1 MVVLAAGPASGQVGV
16 TGGGDTIDVDGS
28 TGGSTPGG
36 GGGGSGSGGSGSGG
50 GTNVA
55 VTYIVVPE
63 ILIDPTTGEACL
75 NLVNRPGDPDSAE
88 AMANEMRAIDLA
100 ASYPPCT
107 GSSAAPTAP
116 SPGAV
121 AAMLWRDR
129 MQLPPP
135 QPRIQPGWAIA
146 GKDAFLELGGA
157 RSVTRHFDAF
167 GYDLTIIATA
177 TTNDIAWGDGSRTDG
192 TRSAG
197 GPWPDGDLTHVWIAA
212 GTYDVVATRHWT
224 GVWSLAGGA
233 RQAVAGQLRTRAT
246 IDDFE
251 VRGYQAVRNR

>member
-1 MVVLAAGPASGQVGV
+1 
-16 TGGGDTIDVDGS
+16 
-28 TGGSTPGG
+28 
-36 GGGGSGSGGSGSGG
+36 
-50 GTNVA
+50 
-55 VTYIVVPE
+55 
-63 ILIDPTTGEACL
+63 
-75 NLVNRPGDPDSAE
+75 
-88 AMANEMRAIDLA
+88 
-100 ASYPPCT
+100 
-107 GSSAAPTAP
+107 
-116 SPGAV
+116 
-121 AAMLWRDR
+121 

-197 GPWPDGDLTHVWIAA
+197 GPWSDGDLTDVWIAA

-233 RQAVAGQLRTRAT
+233 RQAVAGQLRTRDHRRLRSPRLPSRKESLTSHTNRWSPRQSYEAS
-246 IDDFE
+246 IDH
-251 VRGYQAVRNR
+251 